1 MKGDEDK
8 TMNAAYKEMLTPRQ
22 AQVYESIVLYQNK
35 KGYAPTVRE
44 LCSMIGVSSTS
55 TISLHL
61 NKIEEMGLIKRQQ
74 NFPRAISIL

>member
-1 MKGDEDK
+1 MKAE
-8 TMNAAYKEMLTPRQ
+8 YKEILTPRQ
-22 AQVYESIVLYQNK
+22 AKVYESIIFYQNK

-44 LCSMIGVSSTS
+44 LCKMVGVSSTS

-61 NKIEEMGLIKRQQ
+61 SRIEEMGLIKRQQ

>member
-1 MKGDEDK
+1 MMAE
-8 TMNAAYKEMLTPRQ
+8 YKEILTPRQ
-22 AQVYESIVLYQNK
+22 AQVYECIICYQNE

-44 LCSMIGVSSTS
+44 LCKMVGVSSTS

-61 NKIEEMGLIKRQQ
+61 SKIEEMGLIKRRQ